1 MWSGTPLS
9 ARITE
14 NILARYAFAVLAVVT
29 ALLVCD
35 GLTPFHV
42 DRVHYV
48 ILFPAVAFSAW
59 YCGIGPSIVA
69 LVVAF
74 AGARYWFTQPIHS
87 FRIPNSADS
96 ISALAFL
103 FSCGVVLAMGEVRRR
118 DNEKLRRS
126 QGELE
131 DRVRERTAELGT
143 ANQNLRE
150 LSARLLQ
157 LQDEERRRIAR
168 ELHDSIGQMLTALTM
183 NLSSVRADIESLA
196 KTATALSDSE
206 GLVQEMS
213 TEVRTISYLLHP
225 PLLDEKGLL
234 SAIRWYVDGF
244 IQRSKIKIDLDLPD
258 DFGRLPRELETAL
271 FRVVQ
276 ECLTN
281 VHRHSGSSVA
291 KIRVRHS
298 GGQVLVEVADE
309 GKGIPPEKKYV
320 MASAGTHGVGVRG
333 MRERLRQLGGSL
345 EINSNGAGT
354 VVIARL
360 PVAETGLPEDTSS
373 IQDSS
378 SSAVA

>member
-1 MWSGTPLS
+1 MRSGTSLS
-9 ARITE
+9 ARISG
-14 NILARYAFAVLAVVT
+14 NIVARYALAVVAVVT
-29 ALLVCD
+29 ALLICD

-42 DRVHYV
+42 DRVLYV

-59 YCGIGPSIVA
+59 YCGIGPSIMA
-69 LVVAF
+69 LVVAL
-74 AGARYWFTQPIHS
+74 AGARYWFTPPIHS
-87 FRIPNSADS
+87 FRIPNFEES

-103 FSCGVVLAMGEVRRR
+103 FSCGVVLAMGEARRR
-118 DNEKLRRS
+118 DNENIRRS

-131 DRVRERTAELGT
+131 DRVRERTAELDT
-143 ANQNLRE
+143 ANHNLRE

-183 NLSSVRADIESLA
+183 NLSSVRADIERLA
-196 KTATALSDSE
+196 KTATSLTDSE
-206 GLVQEMS
+206 GLVQAMS

-225 PLLDEKGLL
+225 PLLDEKGLS

-244 IQRSKIKIDLDLPD
+244 TQRSKIKVDLDLPD
-258 DFGRLPRELETAL
+258 DFGRLPREVETAL

-291 KIRVRHS
+291 KIRVRQS
-298 GGQVLVEVADE
+298 GGQVIVEVADE
-309 GKGIPPEKKYV
+309 GKGIAPEKKYL
-320 MASAGTHGVGVRG
+320 MASAATHGVGVRG

-345 EINSNGAGT
+345 EIDSTEAGT

-360 PVAETGLPEDTSS
+360 PIAQTCLPEDTSS

-378 SSAVA
+378 STAVA

>member
-1 MWSGTPLS
+1 MWLGTSLS
-9 ARITE
+9 ARISE
-14 NILARYAFAVLAVVT
+14 NIVARYAFAVVAVVT

-35 GLTPFHV
+35 GLARFHV
-42 DRVHYV
+42 DPMLYV
-48 ILFPAVAFSAW
+48 ILFPAVAFSGF
-59 YCGIGPSIVA
+59 YCGIGPSVVA
-69 LVVAF
+69 LVVAV
-74 AGARYWFTQPIHS
+74 AGARYCFTPPIHS
-87 FRIPNSADS
+87 FRIPDFEES
-96 ISALAFL
+96 ISLIVFL
-103 FSCGVVLAMGEVRRR
+103 FACGVVLAMGEARRR
-118 DNEKLRRS
+118 DNENIRRS

-131 DRVRERTAELGT
+131 DRVRERTTELNT

-183 NLSSVRADIESLA
+183 NLSSVRADIERLA
-196 KTATALSDSE
+196 KTATSLTDSE

-213 TEVRTISYLLHP
+213 AEVRTISYLLHP
-225 PLLDEKGLL
+225 PLLDEKGLS

-244 IQRSKIKIDLDLPD
+244 RQRSKIKVDLELQD
-258 DFGRLPRELETAL
+258 DFGRLPREVETAL

-291 KIRVRHS
+291 KIRLRHG

-345 EINSNGAGT
+345 DIDSNGAGT
-354 VVIARL
+354 TVIARL
-360 PVAETGLPEDTSS
+360 PVAETCLPEDTPS

>member
-9 ARITE
+9 ARVTGH
-14 NILARYAFAVLAVVT
+14 ILARYAFAVLAVVT

-42 DRVHYV
+42 DRVQYV

-74 AGARYWFTQPIHS
+74 AGARYWFTPPIHS
-87 FRIPNSADS
+87 FRIPDSADS

-103 FSCGVVLAMGEVRRR
+103 FSCGVVLAMGEARRH

-131 DRVRERTAELGT
+131 DRVRERTAELDT

-183 NLSSVRADIESLA
+183 NLSSVRADIERLA

-225 PLLDEKGLL
+225 PLLDEKGLS

-244 IQRSKIKIDLDLPD
+244 TQRSKIKVDLDLPD

-281 VHRHSGSSVA
+281 VHRHSGSLA
-291 KIRVRHS
+291 ARIRVRQS

-360 PVAETGLPEDTSS
+360 PVAETRLPEDASS